1 MAVTLQ
7 GAEDYINAYI
17 IDNEDWAEADETKK
31 QRIVNVA
38 ERTLRT
44 EFAQKEYRTRE
55 GIWRKYIIPDEA
67 VYEFAA
73 GLSVVFNDTN
83 RLQQHG
89 IAGFSVTGVASFTF
103 KENNVKTPGGAAMKS
118 FIGQEVYDLINESP
132 ENADLPKLGGK
143 QVKWTVL

>member
-7 GAEDYINAYI
+7 GAEDYIEAYI
-17 IDNEDWAEADETKK
+17 IDNEDWLEAEEAKK

-55 GIWRKYIIPDEA
+55 GIPRKYIIPDEA

-103 KENNVKTPGGAAMKS
+103 KENNVKTPGGTAMKA
-118 FIGQEVYDLINESP
+118 FIGREVYDLINEAP
-132 ENADLPKLGGK
+132 ENEDLPKLGGK